1 MFALCALN
9 SLINSLMGSPNS
21 WRTCVVKYQFPQR
34 EHNGTT
40 ARLKWYHLL
49 LLHYCFPIKYTKGKL
64 ARKKNFPSQKKVG
77 FVGIKGFEQL
87 SDCIR
92 VPAEIPLPFPL
103 IILS

>member
-64 ARKKNFPSQKKVG
+64 ARKKNFPSQKKLDLLES
-77 FVGIKGFEQL
+77 KGL
-87 SDCIR
+87 SSCLI
-92 VPAEIPLPFPL
+92 ALECQQKTLPL